1 MTQRPWGDDEALLA
15 ELREALTGAAP
26 VPPDFTAAAR
36 AAMAWR
42 TIDADLLLAELAYD
56 SSVDAALATRAGP
69 GTASRMLVFDGAG
82 YRLEAE
88 VGADGIVGQVLP
100 VDGGMVGCQT
110 ADGTF
115 DETVIDEV
123 GFFTLRA
130 PAGGPVRLHVQLDGQ
145 AIATSWVN
153 LT

>member
-15 ELREALTGAAP
+15 ELA
-26 VPPDFTAAAR
+26 DDAAA
-36 AAMAWR
+36 
-42 TIDADLLLAELAYD
+42 
-56 SSVDAALATRAGP
+56 DAALATRAGP